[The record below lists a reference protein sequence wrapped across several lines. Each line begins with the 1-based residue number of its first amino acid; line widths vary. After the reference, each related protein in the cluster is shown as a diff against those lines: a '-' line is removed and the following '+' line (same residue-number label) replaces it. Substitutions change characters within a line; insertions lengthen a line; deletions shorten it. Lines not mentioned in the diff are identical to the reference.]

1 MKKLLLILAI
11 ALTGFS
17 SHAQFTAANLQAT
30 GLTCAMCSN
39 AINKA
44 LQKVPFVES
53 VKADIKNSSFGII
66 FKKDAEVDI
75 DALKDAVEDAGFS
88 VGSLKLTGNFN
99 EVKIAADQHVKIGN
113 ENFHFLNVKSQVLN
127 GEQTIAVVDKSF
139 VTEKQFKKFS
149 SATKMS
155 CIQTGKAAPC
165 CVKDGIPAK
174 ARVYHVTI

>member
-1 MKKLLLILAI
+1 MKKRLLILAMVFI
-11 ALTGFS
+11 ALS
-17 SHAQFTAANLQAT
+17 SNAQFTTATLQAT

-53 VKADIKNSSFGII
+53 VKPDIRNSSFSIV

-127 GEQTIAVVDKSF
+127 GEQTIAVVDKAF
-139 VTEKQFKKFS
+139 VTEKQFKKYS
-149 SATKMS
+149 AATKMS
-155 CIQTGKAAPC
+155 CIQTGKAASC
-165 CVKDGIPAK
+165 CVKDGIPAA

>member
-1 MKKLLLILAI
+1 MKKLLIILVI
-11 ALTGFS
+11 ALTAFS
-17 SHAQFTAANLQAT
+17 SNAQFTTADLQAT

-53 VKADIKNSSFGII
+53 VKADIKNSSFDIV
-66 FKKDAEVDI
+66 FKKDEEVDI

-113 ENFHFLNVKSQVLN
+113 DNFHFLNVKSQVLN
-127 GEQTIAVVDKSF
+127 GEQTIAVVDKNF
-139 VTEKQFKKFS
+139 VTEKQFKKYS

-155 CIQTGKAAPC
+155 CLQSGKAASC
-165 CVKDGIPAK
+165 CVKDGIPAA